1 MAEVETS
8 SVAGADPTNKLEST
22 ATKIESGIF
31 SESFD
36 KKIEWNTLVKAE
48 LDLLSTNLESSI
60 EKLEEFQARSTY
72 TELIEAVSQDRPI
85 EPSIGS
91 LRDDLSSAQLEVFF
105 EQKIRVYFMYFV
117 KLIQAKLERTPNIK
131 ETDFDKVFRLNADIQ
146 QELVTPAGEF
156 VNPLTQVVMTKA
168 EYNKHIRKLDD
179 IRAVAKDKIWAKR
192 DTYKDYVLASGKN
205 FPNNR
210 A

>member
-8 SVAGADPTNKLEST
+8 SAAGADPTNELEST
-22 ATKIESGIF
+22 ATKIESGVF

-36 KKIEWNTLVKAE
+36 RKVEWNALVKTQ
-48 LDLLSTNLESSI
+48 LNHLSTNLESSI

-85 EPSIGS
+85 EPRIGS
-91 LRDDLSSAQLEVFF
+91 LRDELSSAQLEVFF

-117 KLIQAKLERTPNIK
+117 KLIQAKLERSPNIK

-179 IRAVAKDKIWAKR
+179 IRAVVKDKIWAKR

>member
-8 SVAGADPTNKLEST
+8 SAAGADPTNELEST
-22 ATKIESGIF
+22 ATKIESGVF

-36 KKIEWNTLVKAE
+36 RKVEWNDLVKTQ
-48 LDLLSTNLESSI
+48 LNLLSTNLESSI

-91 LRDDLSSAQLEVFF
+91 LRDELSSAQLEVFF

-117 KLIQAKLERTPNIK
+117 KLIQAKLERSPNIK

>member
-8 SVAGADPTNKLEST
+8 SAAGADPTNELEST
-22 ATKIESGIF
+22 ATKIESGVF

-36 KKIEWNTLVKAE
+36 RKVEWNALVKTQ
-48 LDLLSTNLESSI
+48 LNHLSTNLESSI

-85 EPSIGS
+85 EPRIGS
-91 LRDDLSSAQLEVFF
+91 LRDELSSAQLEVFF

-117 KLIQAKLERTPNIK
+117 KLIQAKLERSPNIK

-179 IRAVAKDKIWAKR
+179 IRAVVKDKIWAKR
-192 DTYKDYVLASGKN
+192 DIYKDYVLASGKN